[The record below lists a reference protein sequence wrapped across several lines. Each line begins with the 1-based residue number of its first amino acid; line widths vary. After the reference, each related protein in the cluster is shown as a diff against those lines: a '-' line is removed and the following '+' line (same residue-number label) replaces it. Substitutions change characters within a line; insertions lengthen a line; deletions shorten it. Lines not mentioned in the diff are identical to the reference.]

1 MTTKK
6 RENANDWKVIISFNG
21 ETRTA
26 FAKHELL
33 LRVKFSEAVKRHWKE
48 SALMRFDEAE
58 RLDASTW
65 YGKTYTASGKL
76 LEYKVIWKVDLIK
89 QAAARLGALG
99 GAAGRGKSKR
109 RGNSEYY
116 KRLRAMQNKRK
127 LSLE

>member
-1 MTTKK
+1 MTTKQ
-6 RENANDWKVIISFNG
+6 RENANDWKVIISFEG
-21 ETRTA
+21 ETRTT

-48 SALMRFDEAE
+48 AALMRFDEAE

-65 YGKTYTASGKL
+65 YGKTYTSSGKL
-76 LEYKVIWKVDLIK
+76 LEYKVIWRVDLIK

-116 KRLRAMQNKRK
+116 KRLRAKQNKRK
-127 LSLE
+127 S

>member
-6 RENANDWKVIISFNG
+6 RENANDWKVIFSFEG
-21 ETRTA
+21 ETSTT

-65 YGKTYTASGKL
+65 YGKTYTSSGKL
-76 LEYKVIWKVDLIK
+76 LEYKVIWRVDLIK

-116 KRLRAMQNKRK
+116 KRLRAKQNKRK
-127 LSLE
+127 S

>member
-1 MTTKK
+1 MTTKQ
-6 RENANDWKVIISFNG
+6 REKANDWKVIISFEG

-33 LRVKFSEAVKRHWKE
+33 LRVKFSEAVKRNAKE

-65 YGKTYTASGKL
+65 YGKTYTSSGKL
-76 LEYKVIWKVDLIK
+76 LEYKVIWRVDLIK

-116 KRLRAMQNKRK
+116 KRLRARQNKRK
-127 LSLE
+127 S

>member
-1 MTTKK
+1 
-6 RENANDWKVIISFNG
+6 
-21 ETRTA
+21 
-26 FAKHELL
+26 
-33 LRVKFSEAVKRHWKE
+33 
-48 SALMRFDEAE
+48 MRFDEAE

-116 KRLRAMQNKRK
+116 KRLRARQNKRK
-127 LSLE
+127 SE